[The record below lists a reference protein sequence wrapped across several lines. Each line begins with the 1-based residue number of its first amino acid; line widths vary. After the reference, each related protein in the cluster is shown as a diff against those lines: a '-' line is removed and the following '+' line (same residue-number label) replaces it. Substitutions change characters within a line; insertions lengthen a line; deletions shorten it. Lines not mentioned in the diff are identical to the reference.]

1 MQSWLPRSRIPVFRS
16 AEAMT
21 GFLRAKDAA
30 TPALAAYSSV
40 LGGIVTDEVAMSV
53 PIDDHGFHRGHCVF
67 DTANVAGGKAFGL
80 SMHLDRLLGSAQQA
94 RIDTSALE
102 KDTLKRIIL
111 ETIGATERRDG
122 VFVRYW
128 LTAGRGDFG
137 ISPKN
142 CVEPSFY
149 CVVHDDSHGGNDRGL
164 SAAPVDVPLKP
175 PLLATAKTN
184 NYMINALVAM
194 EAEAKGAQLGV
205 QFEADGHLAES
216 SVATIAVV
224 GKDGILVSPPADSI
238 LASTTWARV
247 RALAPSLVDAGVL
260 RGCEARR
267 VKRDELSAAAEL
279 LSLGGGWVEPITTYD
294 GAPVGDGAPGPAWKA
309 LDEIVRADLSNP
321 ELVDEVPYLTQ

>member
-1 MQSWLPRSRIPVFRS
+1 MHSWLPRSRIPVFRS

-94 RIDTSALE
+94 RIDTSALA

-142 CVEPSFY
+142 CVEP
-149 CVVHDDSHGGNDRGL
+149 
-164 SAAPVDVPLKP
+164 
-175 PLLATAKTN
+175 
-184 NYMINALVAM
+184 I
-194 EAEAKGAQLGV
+194 
-205 QFEADGHLAES
+205 
-216 SVATIAVV
+216 
-224 GKDGILVSPPADSI
+224 
-238 LASTTWARV
+238 
-247 RALAPSLVDAGVL
+247 
-260 RGCEARR
+260 
-267 VKRDELSAAAEL
+267 
-279 LSLGGGWVEPITTYD
+279 
-294 GAPVGDGAPGPAWKA
+294 
-309 LDEIVRADLSNP
+309 
-321 ELVDEVPYLTQ
+321 